1 MNRDTSTS
9 RATPAP
15 PSAKAPA
22 ASAEKKALL
31 DAFDTVL
38 KTQAEER
45 EANLREAEARR
56 RARASSRPLL
66 AASALIVLGLG
77 AYLAIAQPTWVF
89 APRAT
94 PETLALKEASLRIA
108 MANVSQHLH
117 RFQQRNGR
125 LPDSLAEA
133 GAHDAGL
140 SYQRLG
146 ASAYR
151 LVGENGPAHVTFSS
165 DEPLTDFLGNSYQI
179 IARRPR

>member
-9 RATPAP
+9 RATPDPAP
-15 PSAKAPA
+15 TTAPA
-22 ASAEKKALL
+22 GSAEKKALL

-45 EANLREAEARR
+45 EASLRDAEARR

-66 AASALIVLGLG
+66 AASALVVLGLG
-77 AYLAIAQPTWVF
+77 AYLAIVRPAWVF
-89 APRAT
+89 APRAS
-94 PETLALKEASLRIA
+94 PETLAIKEASLRIA
-108 MANVSQHLH
+108 MANVSQHVH
-117 RFQQRNGR
+117 HFQQRNGR

-133 GAHDAGL
+133 SAGDHGL

-146 ASAYR
+146 ASSYR

-165 DEPLTDFLGNSYQI
+165 EEPLTDFLGNSYQI

>member
-1 MNRDTSTS
+1 MTNDTSTS
-9 RATPAP
+9 SSTPAP
-15 PSAKAPA
+15 SSSSAPA

-31 DAFDTVL
+31 AAFDTVL
-38 KTQAEER
+38 KSQAEER
-45 EANLREAEARR
+45 EALRDAQNRR
-56 RARASSRPLL
+56 RVRSRPLF
-66 AASALIVLGLG
+66 AASALIVLGVG
-77 AYLAIAQPTWVF
+77 AYLAIMQPTWVF
-89 APRAT
+89 SPRPA
-94 PETLALKEASLRIA
+94 PETLALKEASLRIS

-125 LPDSLAEA
+125 LPENLAEA

-165 DEPLTDFLGNSYQI
+165 DEELAGFLGNSYQI
-179 IARRPR
+179 IARRPK

>member
-1 MNRDTSTS
+1 MTNDTS
-9 RATPAP
+9 
-15 PSAKAPA
+15 
-22 ASAEKKALL
+22 SAEKKALL
-31 DAFDTVL
+31 AAFDTVL
-38 KTQAEER
+38 KSQAEER

-77 AYLAIAQPTWVF
+77 AYLAIFQPTWVF
-89 APRAT
+89 SPRPT
-94 PETLALKEASLRIA
+94 PETLAMKEASLRIA

-125 LPDSLAEA
+125 LPETLAEA
-133 GAHDAGL
+133 GAHDGGL

-146 ASAYR
+146 TSGYR

-165 DEPLTDFLGNSYQI
+165 DEELADFLGNSYQI
-179 IARRPR
+179 IARRTK